1 MTKEVS
7 PSQATGFPDVG
18 TEVTATKTISES
30 DVYLFAGITGDL
42 GPNHTDAQYMADT
55 QYGERIA
62 HGVLTLGL
70 MSSCSTRLIEQ
81 LGDTPTVNYGY
92 ERVRFVRP
100 VFFGDTVRVSYI
112 VSRVDVDEKRIYA
125 DVTATNQRG
134 EVVAVA
140 VNVLRVIGK

>member
-1 MTKEVS
+1 
-7 PSQATGFPDVG
+7 VG